1 MANNIAIQISANTQQ
16 AVAGIQSV
24 NQKLDQMQK
33 ATDTASSRF
42 IRISA
47 VVQSGL
53 MIFDR
58 LQAGLQMVASAA
70 SACVTAYSAQEIAER
85 RLQTTLR
92 ATQNA
97 VGMSAGEMLDLA
109 DALSQV
115 STYSD
120 QEILAVEQMLAATRK
135 ISAEVMP
142 EATQAILDMAAA
154 TGEDAANA
162 AQRLSQAL
170 SDPAGE
176 IESLKEA
183 GIQLSEEQKENIKKV
198 QEQNG
203 VYEAQKIL
211 LKEVESTYGGMAR
224 AIADTDTG
232 KLQQISDVWQDIKE
246 GLGEGLLHA
255 IGPALDALYEKLL
268 DIDKWIEKHNKQ
280 ARANE
285 AGFDYM
291 ADYVRNGTMPDLRS
305 LSDTELNAILANSRY
320 YRWSSSYDYTM
331 GKPVTAF
338 DMLDKWRA
346 QINAAQRGQDFT
358 TADMEFAIAV
368 QDELLRR
375 RREKITGLT
384 SSLVA
389 PRVGSYQ
396 GIDVYAPFRSFQES
410 MYDIGQTFGDI
421 QRATDSLE
429 SFLSAN
435 GNLSN
440 TYQISQ
446 IDGQIAETQSY
457 MDQFSDDADVLQ
469 ILTEINNALNMQKE
483 LLEANSSSTEEW
495 AQAWLKCKDQVM
507 DVVNSSYSFLNSIIS
522 WMQQS
527 VDNAADALDE
537 LEEKWDDYF
546 DTFNRRQEESR
557 DSLNA
562 LLASGNVSYEEYI
575 NSMNALD
582 EERAKAEE
590 HRADEEQAAR
600 DKANALGRA
609 AFEAERANQIAQATA
624 NAALAIT
631 NIWASYAASP
641 AIAGVLTGLV
651 SATTGFQIATIAAQE
666 YTPLAAGGI
675 VTSPTRALIGEGG
688 SPEAILPL
696 NESNMDRFGLNPE
709 TSAGSITVNIS
720 IGTVYS
726 KEDLADEIFRGI
738 ERAQRTGALPRWRY
752 A

>member
-246 GLGEGLLHA
+246 GLGEGLLNS

-268 DIDKWIEKHNKQ
+268 DIDDWISKANLKTDALNPDTDLGDYSIETLEEAAKAIKKDLDGFFGSWWLTDPKWIEERESALERIYEEIEARGGLASGTSGSWLDAVPSGESNTGTDSGNEGTEPPMLIPSTVADFIKQNGRLSESFQIDEINKQ
-280 ARANE
+280 IQE
-285 AGFDYM
+285 AQELMQGMDPGSDSYKYLEEITSELEKQREALQNAGEEAIDYAGVIKEAFTSLGETVISSVFEGIINGFQTM
-291 ADYVRNGTMPDLRS
+291 ADEAEKELEDIRDKWDEYFDDLDEKQDRQAES
-305 LSDTELNAILANSRY
+305 LSA
-320 YRWSSSYDYTM
+320 M
-331 GKPVTAF
+331 
-338 DMLDKWRA
+338 
-346 QINAAQRGQDFT
+346 
-358 TADMEFAIAV
+358 
-368 QDELLRR
+368 
-375 RREKITGLT
+375 
-384 SSLVA
+384 
-389 PRVGSYQ
+389 
-396 GIDVYAPFRSFQES
+396 
-410 MYDIGQTFGDI
+410 
-421 QRATDSLE
+421 
-429 SFLSAN
+429 
-435 GNLSN
+435 
-440 TYQISQ
+440 
-446 IDGQIAETQSY
+446 
-457 MDQFSDDADVLQ
+457 
-469 ILTEINNALNMQKE
+469 
-483 LLEANSSSTEEW
+483 
-495 AQAWLKCKDQVM
+495 
-507 DVVNSSYSFLNSIIS
+507 
-522 WMQQS
+522 
-527 VDNAADALDE
+527 
-537 LEEKWDDYF
+537 
-546 DTFNRRQEESR
+546 
-557 DSLNA
+557 
-562 LLASGNVSYEEYI
+562 LASGNISYEDYI
-575 NSMNALD
+575 NAMNDMD
-582 EERAKAEE
+582 ETRAEAKAEAE
-590 HRADEEQAAR
+590 KEEEEAKKKADELNKAAF
-600 DKANALGRA
+600 DAEKANS
-609 AFEAERANQIAQATA
+609 IADATISGA
-624 NAALAIT
+624 MSIAK
-631 NIWASYAASP
+631 IWADYGSNP
-641 AIAGVLTGLV
+641 ILAGVLTGI
-651 SATTGFQIATIAAQE
+651 SAASIAAQIGVISSQK
-666 YTPLAAGGI
+666 YTSALAAGGI
-675 VTSPTRALIGEGG
+675 VTAPTTALIGEGG
-688 SPEAILPL
+688 SPEAVLPL
-696 NESNMDRFGLNPE
+696 NEGNMERFGLGGNN
-709 TSAGSITVNIS
+709 GGGVIYITVNVGAS
-720 IGTVYS
+720 YS
-726 KEDLADEIFRGI
+726 GEDLAENVFRGI